1 MALFNALLSPSPLL
15 DQVPLQRALT
25 RKKKISLLRETSL
38 FLIKGRRSIQQVV
51 LFSTNVLVVYFIRIH
66 PFLRIRLLPFS
77 PFSFTY
83 LFMLRNWILRVW
95 IKILHVFIYIYIPV
109 STILRESSCD
119 IVERVNE
126 VEWKFPSNHE
136 WYPINRIE
144 DRLDPINRSKKRVR
158 VLPRILPTRRTS
170 NQVCNSETV
179 AALRAEGG
187 ETEWES
193 QRWQEMPTYGNVLAS
208 PPRNKET
215 KREEA

>member
-77 PFSFTY
+77 PFSFTCIYSCFEIESYVCELKYCTY
-83 LFMLRNWILRVW
+83 L
-95 IKILHVFIYIYIPV
+95 YIYIPV

-119 IVERVNE
+119 IVEQVNE